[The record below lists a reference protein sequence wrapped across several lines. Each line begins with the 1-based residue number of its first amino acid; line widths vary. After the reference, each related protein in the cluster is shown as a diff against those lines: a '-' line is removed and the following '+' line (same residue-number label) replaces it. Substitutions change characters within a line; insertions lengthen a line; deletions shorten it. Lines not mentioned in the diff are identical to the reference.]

1 MSDAMTTNAMTYE
14 TRRAEIETYFD
25 RTAAE
30 TWKKL
35 TSTAPV
41 GRIRQTVRAGR
52 DTMRATLLS
61 FLPDDLSG
69 RRILDAGCGTGAFAV
84 EAAAR
89 GADVVAID
97 LSETLIA
104 HAREAAGTMAL
115 KGRASFRAGDM
126 LDAGLG
132 RFDHVVAMD
141 SLIHYEP
148 ADAVAAL
155 ARLCERT
162 DQSILFTFAPKTP
175 LLTAMHAAGRFFPR
189 KDRAPAIV
197 PVSRRDLVRRIESEA
212 RIAERFAPARGLRVD
227 TGFYKSQAM
236 ELAAR

>member
-1 MSDAMTTNAMTYE
+1 MSDAMTTDAMTYE

-84 EAAAR
+84 EVAAR

-115 KGRASFRAGDM
+115 KGRASFRSGDM

-175 LLTAMHAAGRFFPR
+175 LLTVMHAAGRFFPR

-197 PVSRRDLVRRIESEA
+197 PVSRQALIRRIAGEA

>member
-1 MSDAMTTNAMTYE
+1 MSDAMTTDAMTYE

-84 EAAAR
+84 EVAAR

-115 KGRASFRAGDM
+115 KGRASFRSGDM

-132 RFDHVVAMD
+132 RF
-141 SLIHYEP
+141 EERP
-148 ADAVAAL
+148 A
-155 ARLCERT
+155 
-162 DQSILFTFAPKTP
+162 
-175 LLTAMHAAGRFFPR
+175 
-189 KDRAPAIV
+189 
-197 PVSRRDLVRRIESEA
+197 
-212 RIAERFAPARGLRVD
+212 
-227 TGFYKSQAM
+227 
-236 ELAAR
+236 

>member
-1 MSDAMTTNAMTYE
+1 MSDVMTSEAITYE
-14 TRRAEIETYFD
+14 ARRAEIETYFD

-61 FLPDDLSG
+61 WLPEDLTG

-89 GADVVAID
+89 GADIVAID
-97 LSETLIA
+97 LSETLVT
-104 HAREAAGTMAL
+104 HARTAAESLSL
-115 KGRASFRAGDM
+115 KGQVTFRSGDM
-126 LDAGLG
+126 LDEGLG

-148 ADAVAAL
+148 ADSVAAL
-155 ARLCERT
+155 ARLSART
-162 DQSILFTFAPKTP
+162 ECSILFTFAPKTP
-175 LLTAMHAAGRFFPR
+175 LLTVMHAAGRFFPR
-189 KDRAPAIV
+189 GDRAPAIV
-197 PVSRRDLVRRIESEA
+197 PVSRRGLIRRIEAEA
-212 RIAERFAPARGLRVD
+212 PIAERFAPGRGLRVD
-227 TGFYKSQAM
+227 TGFYKSHAM

>member
-1 MSDAMTTNAMTYE
+1 
-14 TRRAEIETYFD
+14 
-25 RTAAE
+25 
-30 TWKKL
+30 
-35 TSTAPV
+35 
-41 GRIRQTVRAGR
+41 
-52 DTMRATLLS
+52 MRATLLS

-115 KGRASFRAGDM
+115 KGRASFRSGDM

-175 LLTAMHAAGRFFPR
+175 LLTVMHAAGRFFPR

-197 PVSRRDLVRRIESEA
+197 PVSRQALIRRIAGEA